1 MKESTQGRTD
11 SDIYQTIIP
20 YVPTHDPQL
29 SRLVYEMILAHF
41 LQTNPAML
49 LSTLKTWPRDIYD
62 SGAIINAVRS
72 IVERGAKTKD
82 VNMLME
88 CLVEL
93 YLMNRQPGKS
103 LPYYLRLRKPGVFDL
118 IRDHSLFPDV
128 QDQALLL
135 VDFDQDMQR
144 RRQKGISKA
153 PIEAGKSKHGE
164 AIDLL
169 VDHTHSIP
177 VSLSDF

>member
-1 MKESTQGRTD
+1 MAEDRSVK
-11 SDIYQTIIP
+11 TIIP

-41 LQTNPAML
+41 LQTDASML

-62 SGAIINAVRS
+62 SAAIINAIRS
-72 IVERGAKTKD
+72 VVEREPKSTI
-82 VNMLME
+82 LME

-93 YLMNRQPGKS
+93 HLMNRQPGKA
-103 LPYYLRLRKPGVFDL
+103 LPYYLRLRKAGVFDL
-118 IRDHSLFPDV
+118 IRDHNLFPDV

-135 VDFDQDMQR
+135 VDFEQDMKR
-144 RRQKGISKA
+144 RREKGIPGA
-153 PIEAGKSKHGE
+153 YRQTGQSKHGA

-177 VSLSDF
+177 VSSPPMLFLDAL